1 MQDSLKNIDNLLKIF
16 LNSSYGVFIQD
27 EHLKDLDNR
36 IKALQLESESEEITV
51 SEEELVK
58 DE

>member
-1 MQDSLKNIDNLLKIF
+1 MQDSLKNIDNLLKIVS
-16 LNSSYGVFIQD
+16 NSSYGVFIQD
-27 EHLKDLDNR
+27 EHLKDLNNH
-36 IKALQLESESEEITV
+36 IKALQLELESEQITV